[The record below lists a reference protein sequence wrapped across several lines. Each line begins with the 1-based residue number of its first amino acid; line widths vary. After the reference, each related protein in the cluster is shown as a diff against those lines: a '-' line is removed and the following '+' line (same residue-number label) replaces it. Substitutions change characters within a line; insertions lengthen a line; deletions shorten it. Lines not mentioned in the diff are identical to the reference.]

1 VYRSGRERDVIVESY
16 MRAALVAGRKAMFLD
31 RDQAPAAYGGRHVTD
46 PAGLTADF
54 ERHVA
59 NAVAEGHSG
68 LAVVVDG
75 TEFVLTPEARASF
88 ARWEHLADRMFRSS
102 GHITALCLYDEHEL
116 GADAVA
122 ELGVLHQQSL
132 PDDTPF
138 HLCAAAEGVRL
149 DGELDLA
156 TLSLLDR
163 AFAAVTSTIEG
174 DVVVDVSQLDFVDH
188 RSLRMLGRH
197 AEAHG
202 KQVVLRAAKPIVQ
215 RLIDSGGVVHVT
227 AMAT

>member
-1 VYRSGRERDVIVESY
+1 
-16 MRAALVAGRKAMFLD
+16 VAD
-31 RDQAPAAYGGRHVTD
+31 
-46 PAGLTADF
+46 
-54 ERHVA
+54 
-59 NAVAEGHSG
+59 
-68 LAVVVDG
+68 
-75 TEFVLTPEARASF
+75 
-88 ARWEHLADRMFRSS
+88 
-102 GHITALCLYDEHEL
+102 
-116 GADAVA
+116 
-122 ELGVLHQQSL
+122 LGVLHQQSL